1 MDTRTIAV
9 QTFKKAILKEDVEWT
24 NTYTPNHGVTNEDRR
39 KFFSNYN
46 EQLAEK
52 LITIKTEK

>member
-1 MDTRTIAV
+1 MNIEEAV
-9 QTFKKAILKEDVEWT
+9 NVFKTAILKPVE
-24 NTYTPNHGVTNEDRR
+24 NGNKYTPTNGVTNEDRR
-39 KFFSNYN
+39 KFFNNYN